1 MQDSATVRDK
11 LLQGAVDCLQ
21 ERGYGNTSSRDIA
34 KAAGANLASINY
46 HFGSKEALL
55 NDALGLC
62 FATWNQRVQ
71 QAFDQSTA
79 TSPYEQI
86 RAVLAATVDSFEQIR
101 PAVQACIESY
111 APALRSQDL
120 RERLASGYAEVRQ
133 HSVDLAKAAL
143 AGTDI
148 EPPESLPTIVTV
160 LMAIIDGLMIQWIS
174 DPDAVPRSGEIL
186 EAIAAIG
193 TVVPARDK
201 AS

>member
-1 MQDSATVRDK
+1 MQDSATVREK
-11 LLQGAVDCLQ
+11 LLQGALDCLR
-21 ERGYGNTSSRDIA
+21 ERGYGKTSSRDIVR
-34 KAAGANLASINY
+34 AAGVNLASINY

-62 FATWNQRVQ
+62 FATWNQRVRL
-71 QAFDQSTA
+71 AFEQSTA
-79 TSPYEQI
+79 ASPYEQI
-86 RAVLAATVDSFEQIR
+86 QAVLAATVDSFEQIR
-101 PAVQACIESY
+101 PAVHACIESY

-120 RERLASGYAEVRQ
+120 RERLAAGYAEVRQ
-133 HSVDLAKAAL
+133 HSVELAKAAL

-174 DPDAVPRSGEIL
+174 DPEAVPPSGEIL
-186 EAIAAIG
+186 DAIAVIG
-193 TVVPARDK
+193 ALVPASDI

>member
-1 MQDSATVRDK
+1 MQESATVRDK
-11 LLQGAVDCLQ
+11 LLQGALDCLQ

-46 HFGSKEALL
+46 HFGSKDALL

-71 QAFDQSTA
+71 QAFDQSAA
-79 TSPYEQI
+79 TGPYEQI
-86 RAVLAATVDSFEQIR
+86 RAVLAATVDSFAQIR
-101 PAVQACIESY
+101 PAVHSCIESY
-111 APALRSQDL
+111 APALRSQEL

-133 HSVDLAKAAL
+133 HSVDLARAAL

-160 LMAIIDGLMIQWIS
+160 LMAIIDGLMIQWMA
-174 DPDAVPRSGEIL
+174 DPDAIPRSDEVL
-186 EAIAAIG
+186 QAIAMIG
-193 TVVPARDK
+193 ALVPASDNTT
-201 AS
+201 